1 MSAEIA
7 IIHGISGILIM
18 QTGKPNPRRLGAEG
32 FKHRIPIMG
41 FVVFLMLFLSYGR
54 AAADDLAATNGTDL
68 SQLAN
73 MDISQLMQVKV
84 SILGPSTSVSQT
96 PAAVAV
102 VTQDQIQR
110 SGAMNLPEALRL
122 VPGLDVAQVDASQ
135 WAVSARGFN
144 DTFADKLLVL
154 QDGRDLYTPLYSGV
168 FWDVSETMLEDI
180 DQIEVVRGPGA
191 TLWGANAMNGVINV
205 ITKSAADTQGLL
217 ASAGG
222 GNQEQAFANA
232 RYGGVIGSNL
242 FYRVYGTYE
251 NHDATVM
258 PDGSGANNSWQ
269 IAHGGFRT
277 DWSPAGVNAI
287 MVQGSGYA
295 GWIDQVFGVVTSPPD
310 GLATNAEV
318 MKVSGADVLGKWTH
332 EISDTANFKLQAYY
346 DYNQRDALSVF
357 NEQLHTFDLDFKN
370 EFALGERNHLDWG
383 LDYRLTRDQEVNT
396 ADISF
401 VPSSATLNLYSAF
414 AQDEITLV
422 PDRLSLTLGSKLE
435 HNDYTGFE
443 YEPGARLLWTPAAH
457 QTFWGS
463 ISRAV
468 RTPSRADEAI
478 ALAHPNGLPVPLLG
492 NNAFMSEE
500 LVAYEVGYRSQPL
513 PTLSVDVTAFYND
526 YTRLRSE
533 APNPANAAQFMLAN
547 NLSGRTYGGEA
558 TATWRMTDWW
568 KWQPAYSLLKSD
580 FQSRSGAATPVDAVT
595 IAQMQETSP
604 ENQFSLRS
612 SMDLPGG
619 VTFDTAL
626 RYVDQLAYFQI
637 SSYFELDARLAWKIN
652 DHWQVALVGQN
663 LLHDQHAEFGPTY
676 VSTQAGQITEITR
689 SVYLKAT
696 CRF

>member
-1 MSAEIA
+1 
-7 IIHGISGILIM
+7 
-18 QTGKPNPRRLGAEG
+18 
-32 FKHRIPIMG
+32 MG
-41 FVVFLMLFLSYGR
+41 FVIFLMLFLSRGL
-54 AAADDLAATNGTDL
+54 AAAADLAATNGADL

-277 DWSPAGVNAI
+277 DWSPTGVNAI

-295 GWIDQVFGVVTSPPD
+295 GWIDQVFGVVTPPPS
-310 GLATNAEV
+310 GLATNAEM

-370 EFALGERNHLDWG
+370 EFALGDRNHLDWG
-383 LDYRLTRDQEVNT
+383 LGYRLTRDQEVNT

-478 ALAHPNGLPVPLLG
+478 ALAHPNGLPVTLLG

-500 LVAYEVGYRSQPL
+500 LVAYEVGYRSRPL
-513 PTLSVDVTAFYND
+513 PKLSVDVTAFYND

-533 APNPANAAQFMLAN
+533 DPNPANAAQFIVAN
-547 NLSGRTYGGEA
+547 NLYGRTYGGEA

-580 FQSRSGAATPVDAVT
+580 LQSRSGAANPVDAVT
-595 IAQMQETSP
+595 IALMQGTSP

-637 SSYFELDARLAWKIN
+637 SSYFELDARLAWEIN
-652 DHWQVALVGQN
+652 DHWQMALVGQN

-676 VSTQAGQITEITR
+676 VSTQAGQITEIPR
-689 SVYLKAT
+689 SIYLKVT